1 MLGTLP
7 DAQFPDKGR
16 MDALSMSPSGKFV
29 LTQHLEGT
37 YVYDVDLTNPRLIF
51 AGAEHS
57 DIAVGADG
65 GDAYVYIDFTGR
77 MRCFLTS
84 FSVSIGAFIR
94 VVLLQWCFLCAPTSV
109 VQTLPRKRTFG
120 V

>member
-1 MLGTLP
+1 
-7 DAQFPDKGR
+7 

-37 YVYDVDLTNPRLIF
+37 YVYNADLTNQRLIF

-57 DIAVGADG
+57 DIAVRADG
-65 GDAYVYIDFTGR
+65 GDAYVYIDFTGM
-77 MRCFLTS
+77 MRCFLIVL
-84 FSVSIGAFIR
+84 FVAIGASVR
-94 VVLLQWCFLCAPTSV
+94 VFLVPLCLFCAPAPAEK
-109 VQTLPRKRTFG
+109 TLLGRRLFL